1 MKRRLRSSSKAD
13 EGLVVYINDTFCEE
27 NVKRRKLEHPSPIEQ
42 AFLDDDDD
50 DDVVDQVA
58 LMRDWKTNDL
68 LRKKKLILVLDLD
81 QTLIEARAIKKLT
94 SEENYLLESE
104 ADGDQDC
111 TSSSG
116 GKGSLFKFEVEPPLL
131 VKLRPFVKKFLKEA
145 NDMFE
150 MYIYTRACRVYALK
164 VARLLDP
171 DGDYFLSRI
180 ITRDERPGCDKKC
193 LDEVLGHENVVLIVD
208 DNRNMWPKHQANL
221 INIQKYEYFASSF
234 WRARDDRYKSL
245 AEKKIDES
253 ETNGPLARILD
264 VLRRIHELFFHPK
277 LEVDLAHRDARFA
290 LKLIRLQV
298 LGGCVLFFSELISGP
313 PEESHI
319 WGMAEELGAMCT
331 VELGPAVTHV
341 VTVNIETEEAQWAEQ
356 KKKFLVHPTW
366 IQAAYHSFQREPEGN
381 FPVDTF

>member
-13 EGLVVYINDTFCEE
+13 EGLVACLSATFCGE
-27 NVKRRKLEHPSPIEQ
+27 NFKRRKLEHPNHIEQ
-42 AFLDDDDD
+42 PFLDD
-50 DDVVDQVA
+50 DDVVDEVA
-58 LMRDWKTNDL
+58 LLRDWKTNDL

-81 QTLIEARAIKKLT
+81 QTLLEARAIKKLT
-94 SEENYLLESE
+94 SEENYLL
-104 ADGDQDC
+104 GQDC
-111 TSSSG
+111 TSRSG
-116 GKGSLFKFEVEPPLL
+116 GKGSLFKFEVEPLLL
-131 VKLRPFVKKFLKEA
+131 VKLRPFVKEFLKAA

-164 VARLLDP
+164 VAHLLDP

-180 ITRDERPGCDKKC
+180 ITRDERPGCEKKC

-221 INIQKYEYFASSF
+221 INIQKYEYFASSY

-277 LEVDLAHRDARFA
+277 LEVDLAHRDARLA
-290 LKLIRLQV
+290 LKLIRLKV

-341 VTVNIETEEAQWAEQ
+341 VTVDIETEEAQWAEQ

>member
-13 EGLVVYINDTFCEE
+13 EGLVACLSATFCGE
-27 NVKRRKLEHPSPIEQ
+27 NFKRRKLGHPNHIEQ
-42 AFLDDDDD
+42 AFLDDDD
-50 DDVVDQVA
+50 VVDEVA
-58 LMRDWKTNDL
+58 LLRDWKTNDL

-81 QTLIEARAIKKLT
+81 QTLLEARAIKKLT

-104 ADGDQDC
+104 AEADQDC

-116 GKGSLFKFEVEPPLL
+116 GKGSLFK
-131 VKLRPFVKKFLKEA
+131 
-145 NDMFE
+145 
-150 MYIYTRACRVYALK
+150 
-164 VARLLDP
+164 
-171 DGDYFLSRI
+171 
-180 ITRDERPGCDKKC
+180 
-193 LDEVLGHENVVLIVD
+193 
-208 DNRNMWPKHQANL
+208 NMWPKHQANL
-221 INIQKYEYFASSF
+221 INIQKYEYFASSY

-264 VLRRIHELFFHPK
+264 VLQRIHKLFFHPK
-277 LEVDLAHRDARFA
+277 LEVDLARRDARLA
-290 LKLIRLQV
+290 LKLIRLKV

-341 VTVNIETEEAQWAEQ
+341 VTVDIETEGAQWAEQ

-366 IQAAYHSFQREPEGN
+366 IQAAYNSFQREPEGN

>member
-13 EGLVVYINDTFCEE
+13 EGLVACLSATFCGE
-27 NVKRRKLEHPSPIEQ
+27 NFKRRKLGHPNHIEQ
-42 AFLDDDDD
+42 AFLDDDD
-50 DDVVDQVA
+50 VVDEVA
-58 LMRDWKTNDL
+58 LLRDWKTNDL

-81 QTLIEARAIKKLT
+81 QTLLEARAIKKLT

-104 ADGDQDC
+104 AEADQDC

-131 VKLRPFVKKFLKEA
+131 VKLRPFVKEFLKAA

-221 INIQKYEYFASSF
+221 INIQKYEYFASSY

-264 VLRRIHELFFHPK
+264 VLQRIHKLFFHPK
-277 LEVDLAHRDARFA
+277 LEVDLARRDARLA
-290 LKLIRLQV
+290 LKLIRLKV

-341 VTVNIETEEAQWAEQ
+341 VTVDIETEGAQWAEQ

-366 IQAAYHSFQREPEGN
+366 IQAAYNSFQREPEGN